1 MSALEKTLKELGL
14 SAKEAAV
21 YKLVLLSGSVSASQ
35 LGRELS
41 LPRQTVYSLLEKL
54 VAMRAVAQS
63 DREGVRQFSADPE
76 SLLAIIREKKQRL
89 DGEQA
94 ALERELPEILA
105 SKRRKVR
112 NFPKVQY
119 YEGDDGLLRL
129 FESILTYYKTSG
141 DKEFRGYGVNKIG
154 TPLAGY
160 LHDFVKKC
168 YKMGVNTKLMIG
180 RGPDDFYDKSA
191 GKKLGRDVKRLDM
204 DEQNAGAYLV
214 GGRLYLFS
222 YTDNVGVMIEN
233 ETIIKLLTAVF
244 DAQWGKIVV

>member
-14 SAKEAAV
+14 SAKEIAV

-54 VAMRAVAQS
+54 VAMCAVAQS

-76 SLLAIIREKKQRL
+76 ALLALVREKKQRL
-89 DGEQA
+89 ESDHA

-105 SKRRKVR
+105 SRRRKVR
-112 NFPKVQY
+112 NFPNVQY
-119 YEGDDGLLRL
+119 YEGDDGLKRL
-129 FESILTYYKTSG
+129 FGSILLYYKQSG

-154 TPLAGY
+154 APLAGY
-160 LHDFVKKC
+160 LHDFVAKR
-168 YKMGVNTKLMIG
+168 YKLGVTTKLVIG
-180 RGPDDFYDKSA
+180 RGPDDFYERS
-191 GKKLGRDVKRLDM
+191 GGSKLGREVKRLDM
-204 DEQNAGAYLV
+204 DEQNAGVYLV
-214 GGRLYLFS
+214 GNRLYLFS

-244 DAQWGKIVV
+244 DAQWSRE